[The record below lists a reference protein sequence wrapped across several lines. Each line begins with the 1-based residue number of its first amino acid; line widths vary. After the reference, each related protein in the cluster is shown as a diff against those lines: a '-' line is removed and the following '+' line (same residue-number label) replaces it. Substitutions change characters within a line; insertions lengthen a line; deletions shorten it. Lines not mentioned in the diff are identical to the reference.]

1 LEERAKIGSVLL
13 RDGGES
19 SFELDHSMSR
29 TWRNRKYSTES
40 SAWRM

>member
-1 LEERAKIGSVLL
+1 LEKRAKIGLALL

-29 TWRNRKYSTES
+29 TLSNRKY
-40 SAWRM
+40 